1 MRERRSRRRGVLER
15 EPVLLVGENVL
26 DRAQPIGAESLR
38 PITRG
43 LEPIGPVEP
52 AEAHQPEAGAVA
64 LFGMRAALQDAGGE
78 PAGRRAGLVR
88 PRDQTRRRPFGVRP
102 MRVRHVRHLRRKP
115 APAGEARMHG
125 DAVPLQEDFD
135 GQLRHPGLDA
145 RVDQLIRHAV
155 EVVIDLDV
163 IVDIHSA
170 GLPGRQL
177 VPGARQR
184 PQRGPID
191 LLEERAPTDPEALH
205 RPRVDRVD
213 ARGDRGIEIG
223 EREEGLMPEGGQDPP
238 LGDLDTHFDLR
249 LVGRRRDPSGDHHGA
264 IVLREFG
271 VGPVDLRFVA
281 MRGRDAALEIVGHP
295 DGGLPWK

>member
-1 MRERRSRRRGVLER
+1 MRERRSRRRGLVER

-26 DRAQPIGAESLR
+26 DRAQAIGAESLR

-64 LFGMRAALQDAGGE
+64 LFGMRAALEDAGRE

-88 PRDQTRRRPFGVRP
+88 PGDQTRRRPFGVRP

-115 APAGEARMHG
+115 APADEARMHG

-163 IVDIHSA
+163 IVDVHAA
-170 GLPGRQL
+170 GLPVASSYRVRGSGRNADL
-177 VPGARQR
+177 
-184 PQRGPID
+184 ID
-191 LLEERAPTDPEALH
+191 LLEEGAPADAKALH
-205 RPRVDRVD
+205 RPRVDCVDSRVD
-213 ARGDRGIEIG
+213 GRVEVRQG
-223 EREEGLMPEGGQDPP
+223 EEGLMPQRSQDPP
-238 LGDLDTHFDLR
+238 LGDLDTHLDLG
-249 LVGRRRDPSGDHHGA
+249 LVGRGRHPSRDVEVYCRRYRDFDASTRRD
-264 IVLREFG
+264 LEFARSA
-271 VGPVDLRFVA
+271 VAQDLATLCQEQV
-281 MRGRDAALEIVGHP
+281 VVH
-295 DGGLPWK
+295 